1 MPKITKRLT
10 HLKAQAITTPG
21 MHADGDGLYLRVD
34 QAGGRSWVLIFFLH
48 GRRRE
53 MGLGSISRPL
63 ADARRAA
70 GEARSMVADGIDPI
84 AARREV
90 RRPVTSTTFEK
101 VASGL
106 LDELEK
112 GWKSPKQRPQWEA
125 SLTQHAAKI
134 WKADVSAVDTEMVLE
149 ALRPIWSTKR
159 ETAQRL
165 RGRIERV
172 LSAAKVQG
180 HRSGENPAR
189 WDDHL
194 SELLSREKQTK
205 GHFAAMPYKDLPAF
219 VSLLKTKSSASAK
232 ALLFTILAAGRSG
245 EGRGAAWSEINGT
258 VWVIPAQRMK
268 AKEEHR
274 VPLTP
279 DMEDILNQTP
289 RDLRTGLIFPGP
301 TGAVLSDVSVTKVIR
316 LAGISDATVHGFR
329 STFRDWAGDCTNFA
343 RETIEEAL
351 AHRVGDATEQAYRRS
366 RSFEK
371 RRLLMTAWADFCMGR
386 AGQVVPFNAR
396 ENG

>member
-1 MPKITKRLT
+1 
-10 HLKAQAITTPG
+10 
-21 MHADGDGLYLRVD
+21 
-34 QAGGRSWVLIFFLH
+34 
-48 GRRRE
+48 
-53 MGLGSISRPL
+53 
-63 ADARRAA
+63 
-70 GEARSMVADGIDPI
+70 MVADGIDPI
-84 AARREV
+84 AARREA
-90 RRPVTSTTFEK
+90 RRPVTSITFEK

-125 SLTQHAAKI
+125 SLTQHAPKI
-134 WKADVSAVDTEMVLE
+134 WKADVSAIDTEMVLE
-149 ALRPIWSTKR
+149 ALKPIWSTKR

-194 SELLSREKQTK
+194 SELLSREKQAK

-245 EGRGAAWSEINGT
+245 EGRGAAWSEISGSVWT
-258 VWVIPAQRMK
+258 VPAERMK
-268 AKEEHR
+268 AKEEHK
-274 VPLTP
+274 VPITP
-279 DMEDILNQTP
+279 DMEDILNRTP
-289 RDLRTGLIFPGP
+289 RDLRNGLIFPGP

-316 LAGISDATVHGFR
+316 LAGIPDATVHGFR